1 MGDSELQVYLSL
13 ATGVIPQSKISSN
26 PNFPWHDAEVL
37 AAYLAEQKLKP
48 THANILLVANLA
60 KLEIKN
66 QNLELL
72 QKTVKPIITTITSG

>member
-13 ATGVIPQSKISSN
+13 ATGVTPQSKISRN
-26 PNFPWHDAEVL
+26 TNIPWHDAEVL
-37 AAYLAEQKLKP
+37 AAYSSEQKLKP

-60 KLEIKN
+60 KLEINN